1 MAKETIVQLTDDLDG
16 GEAAEELTFALRGV
30 EYEIDLSPKNVA
42 ALEKALAKFVHAGRK
57 VGRTTSISRKSKAPR
72 SRKETNGAKQDV
84 SAIRTWAR
92 ENGYEISNRGRI
104 SAGIREAYESASL

>member
-30 EYEIDLSPKNVA
+30 EYEIDLSAKNVA
-42 ALEKALAKFVHAGRK
+42 ALEKALAKFVNAGRR
-57 VGRTTSISRKSKAPR
+57 VSRTSTTNRKARTPR
-72 SRKETNGAKQDV
+72 GRKETNGAKQDV

-92 ENGYEISNRGRI
+92 DNGYEISNRGRI
-104 SAGIREAYESASL
+104 SAGIREAYEAASL

>member
-30 EYEIDLSPKNVA
+30 EYEIDLSSKNVA
-42 ALEKALAKFVHAGRK
+42 ALEKALSKFVNAGRK
-57 VGRTTSISRKSKAPR
+57 VGRTAGGNRRGRVAR

-92 ENGYEISNRGRI
+92 ENGYTISSRGRI
-104 SAGIREAYESASL
+104 SADIREAYESATV

>member
-16 GEAAEELTFALRGV
+16 GDAAEELTFALRGV
-30 EYEIDLSPKNVA
+30 EYEIDLSSKNVA
-42 ALEKALAKFVHAGRK
+42 ALEKALAKFVNAGRK
-57 VGRTTSISRKSKAPR
+57 VGRTTTVNRKSRAPR
-72 SRKETNGAKQDV
+72 GRRETNGAKQDV

-92 ENGYEISNRGRI
+92 NNGYEISNRGRI